1 MLSLTRF
8 EMMSAIEVMRA
19 AIEARKKAWKYLCA
33 SISFDDIA
41 KDADGYKQLQFEARS
56 TIGSPKA
63 ILQVYFWEDRW
74 IWIDARE
81 SSKTGWN
88 WEWTSEGRVAPDKWG
103 KHLAKKIEDSFE
115 LSSYAGDRVLDQL
128 EHQWSTYLATGPR
141 RLHPLKA

>member
-1 MLSLTRF
+1 
-8 EMMSAIEVMRA
+8 MSSIETMREL
-19 AIEARKKAWKYLCA
+19 IEARRKSWKHKGA

-41 KDADGYKQLQFEARS
+41 KDADGYRRLQFEARS
-56 TIGSPKA
+56 NSRRSKS

-81 SSKTGWN
+81 SSKTGWK
-88 WEWTSEGRVAPDKWG
+88 WEWSSEGRVAPDKWG